1 MKQATKQRIV
11 GTIVLLAL
19 GLIFLPII
27 FDGQGSYQPS
37 VTSRIPP
44 APEVP
49 ILPEPQPSRPQ
60 IQIEETALLGES
72 DSSPEAEAEQAA
84 EETLEE
90 SLQEAEEVAVVESEP
105 TFQREVPSLD
115 ENGLPQGWSVR
126 LGTFANAANAENLL
140 NRLLEAEYKAYS
152 RLITANESTMTAVFV
167 GPWLERGRVEQFQQE
182 LQDRFQL
189 NGMIVRYE
197 IESL

>member
-1 MKQATKQRIV
+1 LKQATKQRIV

-37 VTSRIPP
+37 VSSRIPP

-72 DSSPEAEAEQAA
+72 GSSPEADAEQTVADP
-84 EETLEE
+84 LEE
-90 SLQEAEEVAVVESEP
+90 SLQEAGEVAVVESESA
-105 TFQREVPSLD
+105 FQREVPTLD

-152 RLITANESTMTAVFV
+152 RVITANESTMTAIFV

>member
-37 VTSRIPP
+37 VSSRIPP

-72 DSSPEAEAEQAA
+72 GSSPEADAEQTVADP
-84 EETLEE
+84 LEE
-90 SLQEAEEVAVVESEP
+90 SLQEAGEVAVVESESA
-105 TFQREVPSLD
+105 FQREVPTLD

-152 RLITANESTMTAVFV
+152 RVITANESTMTAIFV